1 MTKARNVVGVTHIHA
16 GKFIKQAKGEKAFIG
31 DEIEGRLNL

>member
-1 MTKARNVVGVTHIHA
+1 MTKARNVVGVHTS
-16 GKFIKQAKGEKAFIG
+16 KFIKQTKGGNTFIG